1 MKDRPIDAAQETQS
15 LKVRPAE
22 AQDLEAI
29 LRIYNQ
35 GIEDRI
41 ATLESEPKDPAYMQS
56 WWLEH
61 QGRYP
66 ALVAERSG
74 QIVGWTALNRYS
86 QRCAYD
92 RVADLSIYIARS
104 ARGTGVGSRLLPE
117 LERTAVQHEFHK
129 IVLLTFAFNEAGER
143 LYRKAGYREVGIFE
157 EHGLLDGRKI
167 DVRIMEKLLQ
177 PRGAESAD
185 GEPAAEDRQV

>member
-1 MKDRPIDAAQETQS
+1 MKDNLTEAAREASS
-15 LKVRPAE
+15 LVVRPAE
-22 AQDLEAI
+22 TQDLEAI
-29 LRIYNQ
+29 LRVYNQ

-41 ATLESEPKDPAYMQS
+41 ATLESEAKDPAYMQN

-66 ALVAERSG
+66 ILVAEQGSE
-74 QIVGWTALNRYS
+74 IVGWAALNRYS

-92 RVADLSIYIARS
+92 RVADLSVYVARP

-117 LERTAVQHEFHK
+117 LERAACEHGFHK
-129 IVLLTFAFNEAGER
+129 IVLLTFAFNEAGQR

-167 DVRIMEKLLQ
+167 DVRIMEKLLK
-177 PRGAESAD
+177 PRST
-185 GEPAAEDRQV
+185 

>member
-1 MKDRPIDAAQETQS
+1 MKDNLTEAAQEISS
-15 LKVRPAE
+15 LMVRPIQ

-29 LRIYNQ
+29 LHIYNQ

-41 ATLESEPKDPAYMQS
+41 ATLESEPKDPAYIQN

-66 ALVAERSG
+66 VLVAERSG
-74 QIVGWTALNRYS
+74 EIVGWAALNRYS

-92 RVADLSIYIARS
+92 RVADLSVYIARS
-104 ARGTGVGSRLLPE
+104 ARGTGVGSRLLAE
-117 LERTAVQHEFHK
+117 LEQAAAAYGIHK
-129 IVLLTFAFNEAGER
+129 IILLTFTFNEAGRR
-143 LYRKAGYREVGIFE
+143 LYTKAGYREVGVFE

-177 PRGAESAD
+177 PQSTESESRGSESR
-185 GEPAAEDRQV
+185 ER

>member
-1 MKDRPIDAAQETQS
+1 MKDNLTEEVQISS
-15 LKVRPAE
+15 LPVVRPAE

-29 LRIYNQ
+29 LDIYNQ

-41 ATLESEPKDPAYMQS
+41 ATLESEPKDLAYMQN

-66 ALVAERSG
+66 VLVAEQRG
-74 QIVGWTALNRYS
+74 QILGWAALNRYS

-92 RVADLSIYIARS
+92 RVADLSVYIARS
-104 ARGTGVGSRLLPE
+104 ARGTGIGSLLLPK
-117 LERTAVQHEFHK
+117 LEHAACVHGFRK
-129 IVLLTFAFNEAGER
+129 IVLLTFAFNEAGQH
-143 LYRKAGYREVGIFE
+143 LYRKLGYREVGVFE
-157 EHGLLDGRKI
+157 EHGMLDGRKI

-177 PRGAESAD
+177 PQSTES
-185 GEPAAEDRQV
+185 EY